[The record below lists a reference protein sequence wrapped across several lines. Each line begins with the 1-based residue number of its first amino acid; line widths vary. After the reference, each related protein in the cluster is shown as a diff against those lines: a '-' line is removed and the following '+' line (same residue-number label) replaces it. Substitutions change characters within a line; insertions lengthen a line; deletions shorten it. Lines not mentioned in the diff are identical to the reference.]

1 MPMSFPTHQSVVNRA
16 TQRGFRAPVEGETE
30 DQYRSNFANFM
41 RLVDPV
47 EASEIS
53 SGRGWDQ
60 QSPLSVLLGSGLFD
74 KDKPELYAA
83 QIKVLDVDSVPHEIA
98 HGIRIETVEGAARLI
113 CDYHHGRAEER
124 KYGDYC
130 YDDDCR
136 GIARLK
142 TRTVN
147 IVVDPRNCKYPSGLH
162 TQDRQTSLIGGN
174 IISLFDADCYE
185 IDENVSADSQV
196 IMLDAVTKR
205 LAVIAQAL
213 SRKQFICIGHLSYSF
228 PAALA

>member
-30 DQYRSNFANFM
+30 DQYRSNFAQFM

-60 QSPLSVLLGSGLFD
+60 QSPLSVLLGSGVFD
-74 KDKPELYAA
+74 KNKTELYAA
-83 QIKVLDVDSVPHEIA
+83 QIEVLDIDSVPHEIA
-98 HGIRIETVEGAARLI
+98 HGIRVEQGEEGARLV
-113 CDYHHGRAEER
+113 CDYHHGRDAES
-124 KYGDYC
+124 KYGSSC
-130 YDDDCR
+130 YDDDCQ
-136 GIARLK
+136 GIAELK

-196 IMLDAVTKR
+196 IMLDAVTKH
-205 LAVIAQAL
+205 LAITAQAL
-213 SRKQFICIGHLSYSF
+213 SRKQFICIGHMSFSF